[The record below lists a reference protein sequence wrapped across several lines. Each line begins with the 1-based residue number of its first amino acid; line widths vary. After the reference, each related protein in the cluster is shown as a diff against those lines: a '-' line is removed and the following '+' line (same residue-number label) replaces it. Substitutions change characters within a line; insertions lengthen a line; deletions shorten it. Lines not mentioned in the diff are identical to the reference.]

1 MEVLGRVGLCNLT
14 SSRLVLLCS
23 QGGNQASSVR
33 QGASARDS
41 PQRGLGAGSRYRPPV
56 PQTPSTKVGL
66 ARSWTSHAEQP
77 SAHFPNKVA
86 GILYRVW
93 KWGAGG
99 RVMLGEGLACSCSES
114 LSGLA
119 ELGLQ
124 DRAWP
129 ACRAATS
136 SIQQVPSAPGG
147 DMGRAGGGEP
157 DSLPP
162 SQRSLGRPRLSPTH
176 FRSHSQDRQQSP
188 CF

>member
-1 MEVLGRVGLCNLT
+1 MGTRPAQSVR
-14 SSRLVLLCS
+14 VLLPGTVPS
-23 QGGNQASSVR
+23 GAWEQGSGTVHRSHRRPALKS
-33 QGASARDS
+33 GW
-41 PQRGLGAGSRYRPPV
+41 LGAGHPMQNNR
-56 PQTPSTKVGL
+56 
-66 ARSWTSHAEQP
+66 QP
-77 SAHFPNKVA
+77 TFR
-86 GILYRVW
+86 I
-93 KWGAGG
+93 KWQVFYTESGNGG
-99 RVMLGEGLACSCSES
+99 QEGRIMLGEGLACSCSES

-147 DMGRAGGGEP
+147 DVGRAGGGEP

-176 FRSHSQDRQQSP
+176 FRSRSQDRQQSP